1 MSSNLEGRATH
12 DMNKVGQ
19 GVALYLGH
27 RQLKEG
33 RTPDSFLGRYPP
45 PQVYITKSLPHL
57 LLCAWEERMDQHM
70 PINLVD
76 LSGVTTAS
84 TQQVTA
90 LTSVTG

>member
-45 PQVYITKSLPHL
+45 TSSIHNKITSSSFVV
-57 LLCAWEERMDQHM
+57 CVGRE
-70 PINLVD
+70 N
-76 LSGVTTAS
+76 GS
-84 TQQVTA
+84 TYA
-90 LTSVTG
+90 Y